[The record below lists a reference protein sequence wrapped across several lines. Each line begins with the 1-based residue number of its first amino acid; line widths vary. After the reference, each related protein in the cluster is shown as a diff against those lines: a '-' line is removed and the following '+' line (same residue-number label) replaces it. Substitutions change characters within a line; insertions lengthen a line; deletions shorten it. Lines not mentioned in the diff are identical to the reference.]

1 MVKPYGP
8 NERPDSNPPNPNV
21 IRRFR
26 EELRL
31 SRHEFADLLEA
42 NVDTLRVWETD
53 GRSKP
58 RGPAAAKI
66 IEVAQRNQYPLT
78 MADIYPADSLS
89 KKKKKSGVA
98 KLKQKA

>member
-1 MVKPYGP
+1 MAKPYGP
-8 NERPDSNPPNPNV
+8 SERPDSNPPNPNV

-31 SRHEFADLLEA
+31 SRPEFADLLEA

-66 IEVAQRNQYPLT
+66 IEVAQRNDYPLT
-78 MADIYPADSLS
+78 MADIYPQEE
-89 KKKKKSGVA
+89 KKKKRRTK
-98 KLKQKA
+98 KK